1 MGLIP
6 GAVVQFASYQ
16 PLDDMFDLQ
25 IGDRTI
31 HVGSEGLAGLRGELA
46 TA

>member
-1 MGLIP
+1 MGLTP
-6 GAVVQFASYQ
+6 GVTVHFVAYQ

-25 IGDRTI
+25 VDARTM

-46 TA
+46 T